1 MSAEEMS
8 AGFVYGPILLI
19 LAVGIIVISIILY
32 NRRLD
37 RIARGEQR
45 DAHSNMPEPRTM
57 ASLIYKV
64 TMFVLVLLMFLN
76 TSSLKS
82 QLDSLQSAMHSR
94 MHDLSTEINV
104 LRSRLEEE
112 ERRVFDFQW
121 EVKDTD
127 LETGTATVQLSA
139 FLKEYTS
146 ETSGFFS
153 VGGRSVPLTLRE
165 DGALIGEFS
174 ENIFADLGEVK
185 IVIKEGER
193 STAENL
199 DWMGT
204 LYESVLPVPNLHTNE
219 LEIRNGRIIGG
230 TYDLAVSPVFYDDI
244 QVVNAVYIT
253 GGKEVRTADITEKV
267 LKDEYVSID
276 TDIKTED
283 YLILRVD
290 LYTKSG
296 FTIKERLILDY
307 TVPYDNEPWFMHET
321 ERRVYDRNKVLFYTT
336 DGAGF
341 LSIWGD

>member
-1 MSAEEMS
+1 MEAYSVTMLP
-8 AGFVYGPILLI
+8 VLI
-19 LAVGIIVISIILY
+19 LAAVIIIISIILY

-64 TMFVLVLLMFLN
+64 TMFVLVLLTFLN
-76 TSSLKS
+76 TSSLRS
-82 QLDSLQSAMHSR
+82 QLDSLQGAMHSR
-94 MHDLSTEINV
+94 INDLNRAISE
-104 LRSRLEEE
+104 LESRLEEE
-112 ERRVFDFQW
+112 EKRVFDFQW
-121 EVKDTD
+121 EIKDAE
-127 LETGTATVQLSA
+127 LENQTATVQLSA

-153 VGGRSVPLTLRE
+153 VGGKSVPLTVRE

-174 ENIFADLGEVK
+174 ENIFADLGEAK
-185 IVIKEGER
+185 LVIKEGER
-193 STAENL
+193 STVEYQ

-267 LKDEYVSID
+267 LKDEYILID

-296 FTIKERLILDY
+296 FAVKEWICLDH
-307 TVPYDNEPWFMHET
+307 TVPYAEDDLYWMQGGH
-321 ERRVYDRNKVLFYTT
+321 RRVFDQNGALLYTT
-336 DGAGF
+336 EGAGF
-341 LSIWGD
+341 LGVW

>member
-1 MSAEEMS
+1 ME
-8 AGFVYGPILLI
+8 VYSLTILPVLI
-19 LAVGIIVISIILY
+19 LAAVIIIISIILY

-57 ASLIYKV
+57 ASLIYKA
-64 TMFVLVLLMFLN
+64 TMFTLVLLTFLN
-76 TSSLKS
+76 TSSMKS

-94 MHDLSTEINV
+94 MNDLNRAISE
-104 LRSRLEEE
+104 LESRLEEE

-121 EVKDTD
+121 EVKDAD
-127 LETGTATVQLSA
+127 LENETATVQLSA

-146 ETSGFFS
+146 ETSGIFS
-153 VGGRSVPLTLRE
+153 VGGRSVPLTVRE

-193 STAENL
+193 STAENF

-244 QVVNAVYIT
+244 ERVNAVYIT

-267 LKDEYVSID
+267 LKDEYISID
-276 TDIKTED
+276 TDIKNED

-307 TVPYDNEPWFMHET
+307 TVPYDNDPWFMNDLQ
-321 ERRVYDRNKVLFYTT
+321 RRVFDQNGTLLYPTDNTGVTT
-336 DGAGF
+336 V
-341 LSIWGD
+341 W

>member
-1 MSAEEMS
+1 ME
-8 AGFVYGPILLI
+8 VYSLTILPVLI
-19 LAVGIIVISIILY
+19 LAAVIIIISIILY

-45 DAHSNMPEPRTM
+45 DAHSNMPDPRTTT
-57 ASLIYKV
+57 SFIYKAV
-64 TMFVLVLLMFLN
+64 LLVLVILTFLN

-82 QLDSLQSAMHSR
+82 QLDSLQSAMYSR
-94 MHDLSTEINV
+94 MNDLNRAISE
-104 LRSRLEEE
+104 LESRLEEE

-127 LETGTATVQLSA
+127 LENETATVQLSA

-204 LYESVLPVPNLHTNE
+204 LYESVLPVPNLHTNDR
-219 LEIRNGRIIGG
+219 EIRNGRIIGG
-230 TYDLAVSPVFYDDI
+230 TYGLAVSPVFYDDI
-244 QVVNAVYIT
+244 ERVNAVYIT
-253 GGKEVRTADITEKV
+253 GGKEVRSADITEKV
-267 LKDEYVSID
+267 LKDEYISID
-276 TDIKTED
+276 TDIKNED
-283 YLILRVD
+283 YLVLRVD

-296 FTIKERLILDY
+296 LTIKERLILDY
-307 TVPYDNEPWFMHET
+307 PMPNADYNCWIHDVQ
-321 ERRVYDRNKVLFYTT
+321 RQVYDQNGMLLYTT
-336 DGAGF
+336 DNTGAATV
-341 LSIWGD
+341 W

>member
-1 MSAEEMS
+1 ME
-8 AGFVYGPILLI
+8 VYSLTILPVLI
-19 LAVGIIVISIILY
+19 LAAVIIIISIILY

-57 ASLIYKV
+57 ASLIYKA
-64 TMFVLVLLMFLN
+64 TMFTLVLLTFLN

-94 MHDLSTEINV
+94 MNDLNRAISE
-104 LRSRLEEE
+104 LESRLEEE
-112 ERRVFDFQW
+112 EKRVFDFQW
-121 EVKDTD
+121 EVKDAD
-127 LETGTATVQLSA
+127 LQNETATVQLSA
-139 FLKEYTS
+139 FLKEYTF

-153 VGGRSVPLTLRE
+153 VGGKSVPLTLRE

-219 LEIRNGRIIGG
+219 LEIRNGKIIGG

-244 QVVNAVYIT
+244 ERVNAVYIT

-267 LKDEYVSID
+267 LKDEYISID

-283 YLILRVD
+283 YMVLRVD

-307 TVPYDNEPWFMHET
+307 TVPYDNDPWFMNDLQ
-321 ERRVYDRNKVLFYTT
+321 RRVFDQNGTLLYPTDNTGVTT
-336 DGAGF
+336 V
-341 LSIWGD
+341 W

>member
-1 MSAEEMS
+1 MSERII
-8 AGFVYGPILLI
+8 YGSILLI

-45 DAHSNMPEPRTM
+45 DAHSNMPDPRTM

-82 QLDSLQSAMHSR
+82 QLDFLKSAMDSR
-94 MHDLSTEINV
+94 MHALSTEINV
-104 LRSRLEEE
+104 LRSRPEEE

-121 EVKDTD
+121 EIKDED

-174 ENIFADLGEVK
+174 ENIFHDLGEVK
-185 IVIKEGER
+185 LVIKEGER
-193 STAENL
+193 STVEYQ

-219 LEIRNGRIIGG
+219 FESRNGRIIGG

-244 QVVNAVYIT
+244 ERVNAVYIT

-267 LKDEYVSID
+267 LKNKYISID

-283 YLILRVD
+283 YLVLRVD

-296 FTIKERLILDY
+296 FAVKERLVLDY
-307 TVPYDNEPWFMHET
+307 NVHYDTDPWFMHET
-321 ERRVYDRNKVLFYTT
+321 ERRVFDQNGALLYTT

>member
-1 MSAEEMS
+1 MS
-8 AGFVYGPILLI
+8 AGFIYGPILLI

-37 RIARGEQR
+37 RVARGEQR
-45 DAHSNMPEPRTM
+45 DAHSNMPEPRTT
-57 ASLIYKV
+57 ASVIYKV
-64 TMFVLVLLMFLN
+64 VLLVLVLLTFLN

-82 QLDSLQSAMHSR
+82 QLDSLRSAMHSR
-94 MHDLSTEINV
+94 INDLSSE
-104 LRSRLEEE
+104 LRALESRLEEE
-112 ERRVFDFQW
+112 EKRVFDFQW
-121 EVKDTD
+121 EIKDAD
-127 LETGTATVQLSA
+127 LENGTATVQISA
-139 FLKEYTS
+139 LLKEYTS

-153 VGGRSVPLTLRE
+153 VGGRSVPLTVRE

-174 ENIFADLGEVK
+174 ESIFADLGEAK
-185 IVIKEGER
+185 LVIKEGER
-193 STAENL
+193 STVEYQH
-199 DWMGT
+199 WMGT

-253 GGKEVRTADITEKV
+253 GDREIRTADITDKV
-267 LKDEYVSID
+267 MKDEYLAID

-296 FTIKERLILDY
+296 FAVKEWICLDH
-307 TVPYDNEPWFMHET
+307 TVPYAEDDLYWMQGGH
-321 ERRVYDRNKVLFYTT
+321 RRVFDQNGALLYTT
-336 DGAGF
+336 EGAGF
-341 LSIWGD
+341 LGVW

>member
-1 MSAEEMS
+1 MEAYSLT
-8 AGFVYGPILLI
+8 ILPVLI
-19 LAVGIIVISIILY
+19 LAAVIIVISIILY

-45 DAHSNMPEPRTM
+45 DAHSNMPDPRTTT
-57 ASLIYKV
+57 SLIYKV
-64 TMFVLVLLMFLN
+64 TMFVLVLLTFLN

-94 MHDLSTEINV
+94 INDLSSE
-104 LRSRLEEE
+104 LRALESRLEEE
-112 ERRVFDFQW
+112 EKRVFDFQW
-121 EVKDTD
+121 EIKDAD
-127 LETGTATVQLSA
+127 LENQTATVQLSA

-165 DGALIGEFS
+165 DGTLIGEFS
-174 ENIFADLGEVK
+174 ENIFTDIGEVK
-185 IVIKEGER
+185 IVIKDGEK

-219 LEIRNGRIIGG
+219 RSWKSGKLIGG
-230 TYDLAVSPVFYDDI
+230 TYGLAVSPVFYDDI

-253 GGKEVRTADITEKV
+253 GGKEVRSADITEKV
-267 LKDEYVSID
+267 LKDEYISID
-276 TDIKTED
+276 TDIKNED
-283 YLILRVD
+283 YLVLRVD

-307 TVPYDNEPWFMHET
+307 PMPNADYNCWIHDVQRRIYDQNGTLLYSTDNTGVTTVW
-321 ERRVYDRNKVLFYTT
+321 
-336 DGAGF
+336 
-341 LSIWGD
+341 

>member
-1 MSAEEMS
+1 MS
-8 AGFVYGPILLI
+8 AGFIYGPILLI

-45 DAHSNMPEPRTM
+45 DTHSNMPEPRTM

-82 QLDSLQSAMHSR
+82 QLDFMKSAMDSR
-94 MHDLSTEINV
+94 MHDLNRAISE
-104 LRSRLEEE
+104 LESRLEEE

-121 EVKDTD
+121 EIKDTD

-153 VGGRSVPLTLRE
+153 VGGRSVPLTVRE

-219 LEIRNGRIIGG
+219 REIRNGRIIGG
-230 TYDLAVSPVFYDDI
+230 TYDLAVSPTFYDDI
-244 QVVNAVYIT
+244 ERVNAVYIT

-267 LKDEYVSID
+267 LKKEYISID

-307 TVPYDNEPWFMHET
+307 PMPNADYNYWIHDVQRRIYDQNGTLLYPTDNTGVTTV
-321 ERRVYDRNKVLFYTT
+321 
-336 DGAGF
+336 
-341 LSIWGD
+341 

>member
-1 MSAEEMS
+1 ME
-8 AGFVYGPILLI
+8 VYSLTILPVLI
-19 LAVGIIVISIILY
+19 LAAVIIIISIILY

-57 ASLIYKV
+57 ASLIYKA
-64 TMFVLVLLMFLN
+64 TMFTLVLLTFLN
-76 TSSLKS
+76 TSSMKS

-94 MHDLSTEINV
+94 MNDLNRAISE
-104 LRSRLEEE
+104 LESRLEEE

-121 EVKDTD
+121 GVKDAD
-127 LETGTATVQLSA
+127 LENETATVQLSA

-146 ETSGFFS
+146 ETSGIFS
-153 VGGRSVPLTLRE
+153 VGGRSVPLTVRE

-193 STAENL
+193 STAENF

-244 QVVNAVYIT
+244 ERVNAVYIT

-267 LKDEYVSID
+267 LKDEYISID
-276 TDIKTED
+276 TDIKNED

-307 TVPYDNEPWFMHET
+307 TVPYDNDPWFMNDLQ
-321 ERRVYDRNKVLFYTT
+321 RRVFDQNGTLLYPTDNTGVTT
-336 DGAGF
+336 V
-341 LSIWGD
+341 W

>member
-1 MSAEEMS
+1 MS
-8 AGFVYGPILLI
+8 AGFIYGPILLI

-45 DAHSNMPEPRTM
+45 DAHSNMPEPRTT
-57 ASLIYKV
+57 ASVIYKV
-64 TMFVLVLLMFLN
+64 VLLVLVILTFLN

-94 MHDLSTEINV
+94 INDLSREISA
-104 LRSRLEEE
+104 LESRLEEE
-112 ERRVFDFQW
+112 EKRVFDFQW
-121 EVKDTD
+121 EIKDAD

-139 FLKEYTS
+139 FLKEYTD

-153 VGGRSVPLTLRE
+153 VGGRSVPLTVRE
-165 DGALIGEFS
+165 DGTLIGEFS
-174 ENIFADLGEVK
+174 ENIFADIGEVK

-193 STAENL
+193 STVEYQ

-204 LYESVLPVPNLHTNE
+204 LFTSVLPVPYINLKE
-219 LEIRNGRIIGG
+219 CSWKNGKLIGG
-230 TYDLAVSPVFYDDI
+230 TYDLAVSPAFYDDI

-253 GGKEVRTADITEKV
+253 GGREIRTADITDKV
-267 LKDEYVSID
+267 LKDEYISID

-296 FTIKERLILDY
+296 FAVKEWICLDH
-307 TVPYDNEPWFMHET
+307 TVPYAEDDLYWMQGGH
-321 ERRVYDRNKVLFYTT
+321 RRVFDQNGALLYTT
-336 DGAGF
+336 EGAGF
-341 LSIWGD
+341 LGVW

>member
-1 MSAEEMS
+1 MSARII
-8 AGFVYGPILLI
+8 YGSILLI

-45 DAHSNMPEPRTM
+45 DAHSNMPDPRTTT
-57 ASLIYKV
+57 SFIYKAV
-64 TMFVLVLLMFLN
+64 LLVLVILTFLN

-82 QLDSLQSAMHSR
+82 QLDFLKSAMDSR

-112 ERRVFDFQW
+112 EKRVFDFQW
-121 EVKDTD
+121 EIKDAD
-127 LETGTATVQLSA
+127 LENGTATVQLSA

-153 VGGRSVPLTLRE
+153 VGGRSVPLTVRE

-174 ENIFADLGEVK
+174 ESIFADLGEAK
-185 IVIKEGER
+185 LVIKEGER
-193 STAENL
+193 STVEYQ
-199 DWMGT
+199 DWMG
-204 LYESVLPVPNLHTNE
+204 LLFMDVLPMPNLRTNA
-219 LEIRNGRIIGG
+219 LSSQNGRIIDG
-230 TYDLAVSPVFYDDI
+230 TYYLAVSPTFYGDI
-244 QVVNAVYIT
+244 EKVNAVYIT
-253 GGKEVRTADITEKV
+253 GGKEVRSADITEKV
-267 LKDEYVSID
+267 LKNEYISID

-283 YLILRVD
+283 YLVLRVD

-307 TVPYDNEPWFMHET
+307 LPNAGDLYWKQDVQ
-321 ERRVYDRNKVLFYTT
+321 VYDKNGTLLYPTDNTGVTT
-336 DGAGF
+336 V
-341 LSIWGD
+341 W